1 MRKLCLIVSLVAAGA
16 SLPAA
21 TAPQAVA
28 SDGVNL
34 MSATSVVKSETA
46 IPLSSVYRSS
56 MLSNFIDLVTDK
68 FMGFILTVR

>member
-34 MSATSVVKSETA
+34 MSATSVAKGETP
-46 IPLSSVYRSS
+46 IPLSSIYRSS
-56 MLSNFIDLVTDK
+56 TLSNFIDIVTDK
-68 FMGFILTVR
+68 VKGFFLIIR